1 MHVVRSPPLEGG
13 SAVAA
18 YRILTVDDEEAIR
31 ALVREN
37 LEIAGYE
44 VIEAAEGREALQ
56 KVADERPDLIILD
69 VKMPVADGWEVLRT
83 LRADP
88 ETENLPVLM
97 LTVLAD
103 DANVATGWG
112 IGADFYLTK
121 PFKPQELVQVVG
133 RLLADQHI
141 EEPLT

>member
-1 MHVVRSPPLEGG
+1 M
-13 SAVAA
+13 AA

-31 ALVREN
+31 RLVREN

-44 VIEAAEGREALQ
+44 VVEAAEGREALQ

-69 VKMPVADGWEVLRT
+69 VKMPVLDGWAVLRT
-83 LRADP
+83 LRQNP
-88 ETENLPVLM
+88 ETENLPVVM
-97 LTVLAD
+97 LTVLTD
-103 DANVATGWG
+103 DASVAGGWG

-121 PFKPQELVQVVG
+121 PFEPQQLVQVVG